1 MQQQGNRLPTRA
13 EIDDRFKWNL
23 NELYPTEQAWEQ
35 AMEEAKQLIER
46 VGSFQGRLSESSEV
60 LLEALQVSDELGQR
74 LERIVAYARLHRDT
88 DTTNPKYQ
96 ANEGR
101 AMSLVTQAQAAEAY
115 MVPEIL
121 AIDDATLEAF
131 LAENDGLRLYSHAL
145 QEIRRRKQH
154 FLSTE
159 EEVLLANM
167 SEVARAP
174 QKAFTMLNNAD
185 MKFPTVE
192 DENGEPTELTHG
204 RYLRF
209 MRSRNRDVRRAAFK
223 ALYGT
228 YAKQKNT
235 IAALYDASVKKDVFF
250 ARARKYE
257 SALEHSLDANNIPVK
272 VYDNLVD
279 TVRRNLPLMHRYVR
293 LRRRALG
300 VDELRMY
307 DVYAPIVPDVDFRIP
322 FEEAKKLVEAGLE
335 PLGSEYL
342 SQLRKGMNE
351 GWLDVYESVGKASGA
366 YSYGI
371 YGHHP
376 YVLLNHQ
383 DDLNSAFTLAHEMG
397 HAMHSFYSSSTQPYV
412 YAHYT
417 IFLAEVASTVNE
429 SLLVN
434 YMLNTEQDPA
444 RRMYLINHYLDEFRG
459 TVFRQTMFAEFERW
473 THEMVEQG
481 ATLTPALLNEKYY
494 QLNVDYHGPDMTV
507 DDEIALEWA
516 RIPHFY
522 RAFYVYQYAT
532 GFSAAAALSQQ
543 ILAEGRPAAE
553 RYIDFLRS
561 GSSDYSINLLRRAG
575 VDMTTPDP
583 IQAAMDL
590 FGKLLDELENLLL
603 G

>member
-1 MQQQGNRLPTRA
+1 
-13 EIDDRFKWNL
+13 
-23 NELYPTEQAWEQ
+23 
-35 AMEEAKQLIER
+35 
-46 VGSFQGRLSESSEV
+46 
-60 LLEALQVSDELGQR
+60 
-74 LERIVAYARLHRDT
+74 
-88 DTTNPKYQ
+88 
-96 ANEGR
+96 
-101 AMSLVTQAQAAEAY
+101 
-115 MVPEIL
+115 
-121 AIDDATLEAF
+121 
-131 LAENDGLRLYSHAL
+131 
-145 QEIRRRKQH
+145 
-154 FLSTE
+154 
-159 EEVLLANM
+159 
-167 SEVARAP
+167 
-174 QKAFTMLNNAD
+174 
-185 MKFPTVE
+185 
-192 DENGEPTELTHG
+192 
-204 RYLRF
+204 
-209 MRSRNRDVRRAAFK
+209 
-223 ALYGT
+223 
-228 YAKQKNT
+228 
-235 IAALYDASVKKDVFF
+235 
-250 ARARKYE
+250 
-257 SALEHSLDANNIPVK
+257 
-272 VYDNLVD
+272 
-279 TVRRNLPLMHRYVR
+279 
-293 LRRRALG
+293 
-300 VDELRMY
+300 
-307 DVYAPIVPDVDFRIP
+307 
-322 FEEAKKLVEAGLE
+322 
-335 PLGSEYL
+335 
-342 SQLRKGMNE
+342 MNE

>member
-1 MQQQGNRLPTRA
+1 MQKAGNRLPTRA
-13 EIDDRFKWNL
+13 EIDEQFKWNL
-23 NELYPTEQAWEQ
+23 NELYPTEAAWEE
-35 AMEEAKQLIER
+35 AMEETGKLIEQ
-46 VGSFQGRLSESSEV
+46 VGSFQGKLGESPEM
-60 LLEALQVSDELGQR
+60 LLQALKTSDQLGER

-88 DTTNPKYQ
+88 DTTDQKYQ

-101 AMSLVTQAQAAEAY
+101 AMSLATQATAAQAY

-121 AIDDATLEAF
+121 AIDDASLDAF
-131 LAENDGLRLYSHAL
+131 LAQNDELKVYAHAL
-145 QEIRRRKQH
+145 QEIRRRKAH
-154 FLSTE
+154 FLSTD

-185 MKFPTVE
+185 MKFPNIR
-192 DENGEPTELTHG
+192 DEHGEETELTHG
-204 RYLRF
+204 RYVRF
-209 MRSRNRDVRRAAFK
+209 LRSRNRDVRRSAFK

-228 YAKQKNT
+228 YDKQKNT

-250 ARARKYE
+250 ARARKYN
-257 SALEHSLDANNIPVK
+257 SALEHSLDVNNIPVK
-272 VYDNLVD
+272 VYDNLTE
-279 TVRRNLPLMHRYVR
+279 TVRKNLPLMHRYVS
-293 LRRRALG
+293 LRKRALA

-307 DVYAPIVPDVDFRIP
+307 DVYAPIVPDVDFKIT

-335 PLGSEYL
+335 PLGPEYL
-342 SQLRKGMNE
+342 DQLRKGMNE
-351 GWLDVYESVGKASGA
+351 RWLDVYESVGKASGA

-371 YGHHP
+371 YSHHP
-376 YVLLNHQ
+376 FVLLNHQ

-397 HAMHSFYSSSTQPYV
+397 HAMHSFYSSATQPYV
-412 YAHYT
+412 YARYT

-434 YMLNTEQDPA
+434 YMLDTEQDPA
-444 RRMYLINHYLDEFRG
+444 KRMYLINHYLDEFRG

-473 THEMVEQG
+473 THEAVERG
-481 ATLTPALLNEKYY
+481 ETLTPAKLNEKYY
-494 QLNVDYHGPDMTV
+494 QLNVDYHGPDMVV

-532 GFSAAAALSQQ
+532 GFSAASAISQQ
-543 ILAEGRPAAE
+543 ILTEGQPAAE
-553 RYIDFLRS
+553 RYLEFLRS

-583 IQAAMDL
+583 IQAGMDL
-590 FGKLLDELENLLL
+590 FGKLLDEMEKLLS
-603 G
+603 